1 MENASKAL
9 IIAGAI
15 LLSILIIT
23 LGLTVYN
30 QAKNS
35 MGSSNLDAQE
45 IRAHNSQFLSYEGK
59 QKGTQVKSLITAIR
73 QNNRDYTDRMI
84 QITNNM
90 NTQTETDVV
99 IVGNDVDE
107 DPNGDEDAYRE
118 LLSNV
123 KNNTTYFVTFGEASN
138 GCIGGVEIHIWSQT
152 D

>member
-35 MGSSNLDAQE
+35 MGNSNLDAQE

-59 QKGTQVKSLITAIR
+59 QKGSEIRSLVTAIR

-84 QITNNM
+84 QITWNNAIV
-90 NTQTETDVV
+90 TDKVE
-99 IVGNDVDE
+99 VDDIACTDPTVSE
-107 DPNGDEDAYRE
+107 DPNTSYTLTG
-118 LLSNV
+118 LN
-123 KNNTTYFVTFGEASN
+123 NNTTYYVTFAYSDN
-138 GCIGGVEIHIWSQT
+138 GCIGGVDIHIWSEA